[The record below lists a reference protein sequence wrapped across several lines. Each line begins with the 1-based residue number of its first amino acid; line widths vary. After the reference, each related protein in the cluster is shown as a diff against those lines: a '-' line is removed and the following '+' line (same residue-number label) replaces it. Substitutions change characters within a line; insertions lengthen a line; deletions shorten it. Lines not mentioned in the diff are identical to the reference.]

1 MTDADLCT
9 NNKGRFYGL
18 LISGLAFF
26 ILGIVALENYVNMQT
41 YEETTCIFKNKTYPT
56 SISQTDMF
64 VECSCGKKC
73 SSSTA
78 CANVYVNFADDN
90 LNAGYYRKYVDPQ
103 DKVCSYYYSNCDEGI
118 NAMEK
123 SLQTAKSLVKDFHQN
138 QTFKCYKQTKDD
150 DGEYAFK
157 DNNSDFTTIIV
168 CCAIMCVIIMLWC
181 AYAIYREHR
190 KRVERKQIA
199 EKNSSNSAEIV

>member
-1 MTDADLCT
+1 MTDADCT
-9 NNKGRFYGL
+9 NNKGGVYAL
-18 LISGLAFF
+18 VISGLAFI
-26 ILGIVALENYVNMQT
+26 ILGMVALENYVNMQT

-90 LNAGYYRKYVDPQ
+90 LNSGYYRKYVDPQ

-123 SLQTAKSLVKDFHQN
+123 SLQTAKSLVEDFHQN

-168 CCAIMCVIIMLWC
+168 CCIIMCVIIVLWC

-190 KRVERKQIA
+190 KRVERKQIV

>member
-1 MTDADLCT
+1 MTDAELCT
-9 NNKGRFYGL
+9 NNKGGFYAL

-26 ILGIVALENYVNMQT
+26 ILGMVALENYVNMQT
-41 YEETTCIFKNKTYPT
+41 YEETTCVFKNKTYPT

-90 LNAGYYRKYVDPQ
+90 LNSGYYRKYVDPQ
-103 DKVCSYYYSNCDEGI
+103 DKVCSYYYSSCDEGI
-118 NAMEK
+118 NAMKK
-123 SLQTAKSLVKDFHQN
+123 SLQTAKSLVEDFHQN

-168 CCAIMCVIIMLWC
+168 CCIIMCVIIVLWC

-190 KRVERKQIA
+190 KRVERKQIV

>member
-1 MTDADLCT
+1 MTDTDYCT
-9 NNKGRFYGL
+9 NNKGGFYAL

-26 ILGIVALENYVNMQT
+26 ILGGVALENYVSMQT

-103 DKVCSYYYSNCDEGI
+103 DKVCSYYYSNCDAGI
-118 NAMEK
+118 NAMEE
-123 SLQTAKSLVKDFHQN
+123 SLATAKGLVKDFHQN

-150 DGEYAFK
+150 NGEYAFK
-157 DNNSDFTTIIV
+157 DNNSDFTTIII
-168 CCAIMCVIIMLWC
+168 CCIIMCVIIVFWIG
-181 AYAIYREHR
+181 YAIYREHM
-190 KRVERKQIA
+190 KRVDRKQIE
-199 EKNSSNSAEIV
+199 EKISSDSAENV